1 LAVALSIG
9 CATIAGAEVRLRG
22 TSAAI
27 QVTTSQDKVADVLAA
42 VSARFNLKLETF
54 VPLDADA
61 RRSYA
66 GSLEEVISR
75 LLEGY
80 NYVVAVRDGSTEIMV
95 FGARGE
101 AVMPPSPAPQPGVL
115 SRWK

>member
-1 LAVALSIG
+1 MA
-9 CATIAGAEVRLRG
+9 CAEVRLKG
-22 TSAAI
+22 TSAAV
-27 QVTTSQDKVADVLAA
+27 QVSTSQDKVADVLAA
-42 VSARFNLKLETF
+42 VCARFGLKFQTF

-80 NYVVAVRDGSTEIMV
+80 NYIIAVRDGSTEIV
-95 FGARGE
+95 IFGARGE
-101 AVMPPSPAPQPGVL
+101 AVTPPRPAPPPSVL